1 MDFFPDPR
9 PDTAFSR
16 PSGCLSSRPRA
27 GPGCIP
33 AFAAYDLSRPF
44 QGTSLR
50 APLSRSGSILS
61 AAQRHGLSQRRA
73 STRWNGAKMSVVIND
88 DVLTPRRIADTEN
101 VATRSGDYNWAG
113 FAAAVPGENNA
124 PDYKIEHIIGPLRIV
139 AALKQAE
146 QTGKQVIVARVSDPC
161 ADDNRN
167 PKK

>member
-1 MDFFPDPR
+1 
-9 PDTAFSR
+9 
-16 PSGCLSSRPRA
+16 
-27 GPGCIP
+27 
-33 AFAAYDLSRPF
+33 
-44 QGTSLR
+44 
-50 APLSRSGSILS
+50 
-61 AAQRHGLSQRRA
+61 
-73 STRWNGAKMSVVIND
+73 MSVVIND